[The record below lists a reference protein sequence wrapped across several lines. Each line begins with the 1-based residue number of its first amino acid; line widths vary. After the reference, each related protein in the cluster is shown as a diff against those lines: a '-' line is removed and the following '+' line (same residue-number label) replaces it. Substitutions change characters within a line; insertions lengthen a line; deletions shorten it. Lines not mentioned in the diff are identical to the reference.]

1 MNKIW
6 TIVSIASIAILMY
19 IDPDNV
25 LAHMNNAAAGTVS
38 LMIRLLPL
46 YAVWMG
52 MMGIAERS
60 GLTEKLARLLKP
72 FIKFLFGEVD
82 ERTSRYLSVNMSA
95 NILGIGSAATPAG
108 ISAITCMD
116 RGGEVATDAMI
127 MLIIINSVCIQ
138 LIPPTTIIS
147 MRQAFGSAA
156 PFDIIIPTLVATV
169 IPFIFAVMAV
179 KILQAKVKR

>member
-6 TIVSIASIAILMY
+6 TIVSIASIAILLW
-19 IDPDNV
+19 IDPGNIV
-25 LAHMNNAAAGTVS
+25 AHMNNAAAGTVS

-60 GLTEKLARLLKP
+60 GLTEKLARLLRP
-72 FIKFLFGEVD
+72 SIKFLFGEVD
-82 ERTSRYLSVNMSA
+82 ERTSRFLSINMSA

-108 ISAITCMD
+108 ISAIACMD
-116 RGGEVATDAMI
+116 KGGEVATDAMI
-127 MLIIINSVCIQ
+127 MLTVLNSVGMQ
-138 LIPPTTIIS
+138 LIPSATIIS
-147 MRQAFGSAA
+147 LRQAFDSAA
-156 PFDIIIPTLVATV
+156 PFDIIIPTLIATV
-169 IPFIFAVMAV
+169 IPLIFSVAAV